1 MRSQGLWDEVRE
13 KLGFAADEL
22 GDLGQVL
29 TILSVSFPTIQW
41 DAYTHSLKCLQ
52 PGVADHGMGT
62 LNTSHA
68 LLLRGTLALGCSSP
82 SSDRL
87 GTFSSVVRRTYRCS
101 SRAFGLYEIPIW
113 RIWRQGLCLPLPEI
127 HC

>member
-41 DAYTHSLKCLQ
+41 DAYTHSN
-52 PGVADHGMGT
+52 A
-62 LNTSHA
+62 
-68 LLLRGTLALGCSSP
+68 CSQVWQTMAWAP
-82 SSDRL
+82 
-87 GTFSSVVRRTYRCS
+87 
-101 SRAFGLYEIPIW
+101 
-113 RIWRQGLCLPLPEI
+113 
-127 HC
+127 